1 MITGSNVLVM
11 YESIAHL
18 FSMNH
23 IQKLLLYHV
32 LEKKKD
38 LIKIN
43 ILRETLDSYN
53 SKITQNINNPLLHL

>member
-1 MITGSNVLVM
+1 M

>member
-1 MITGSNVLVM
+1 M

-23 IQKLLLYHV
+23 IQKLLLHV
-32 LEKKKD
+32 TCTRKKKD

>member
-1 MITGSNVLVM
+1 MNQSSFIFN
-11 YESIAHL
+11 ESHP
-18 FSMNH
+18 
-23 IQKLLLYHV
+23 KTTTV
-32 LEKKKD
+32 TCTRKKKD

>member
-1 MITGSNVLVM
+1 M

-23 IQKLLLYHV
+23 VHPKTTTV
-32 LEKKKD
+32 TCTRKKKD

-53 SKITQNINNPLLHL
+53 LKITQNINNPLLHL